1 MPLGYIFAFSLDM
14 GLNGLWL
21 GMYSGQFV
29 LCSLYQYW
37 FTNRVDWDAKAK
49 EARERTAR
57 DENLLSK
64 EESPFKATPESV
76 KEIQLGPIDKH
87 NV

>member
-1 MPLGYIFAFSLDM
+1 MPLGYIFSFSLGL

-29 LCSLYQYW
+29 LCSLYQFW
-37 FTNRVDWDAKAK
+37 FTIRVDWDAKAR
-49 EARERTAR
+49 EAQERTAR

-64 EESPFKATPESV
+64 EEAPS
-76 KEIQLGPIDKH
+76 
-87 NV
+87 